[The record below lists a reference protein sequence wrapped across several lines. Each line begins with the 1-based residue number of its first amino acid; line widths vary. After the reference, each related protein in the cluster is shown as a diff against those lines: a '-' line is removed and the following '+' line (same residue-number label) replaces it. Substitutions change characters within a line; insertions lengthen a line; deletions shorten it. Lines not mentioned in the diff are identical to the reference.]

1 MEFFRRLFDTL
12 VHLSPDKL
20 NDFISYVGVERLY
33 IVVFAIVFME
43 TGFVVTP
50 FLPGDSL
57 LFTLGAV
64 AASPDSPLKL
74 PLVMLILCT
83 AANSGDLVNYTLGK
97 HIGPKVFAA
106 ESSRLLNK
114 KHLISAQKFYEKHG
128 RKTIIMARF
137 VPVIRTFAPFVA
149 GIGRMNFFRF
159 ASFSVVGGMVWVSS
173 LTLAGYWFGS
183 QEQVKR
189 NFHLVIVAIIVI
201 SVLPVVIEFFRARRH
216 SKKSAQE
223 HSPQPVDRP

>member
-1 MEFFRRLFDTL
+1 MEFFRRLVDTL
-12 VHLSPDKL
+12 IHLSPDKL

-33 IVVFAIVFME
+33 MVVFAIVFME

-74 PLVMLILCT
+74 PLVMLILCA

-97 HIGPKVFAA
+97 HLGPKVFAA

-159 ASFSVVGGMVWVSS
+159 ASFSVVGGMVWVNS
-173 LTLAGYWFGS
+173 LTLVGYWFGS
-183 QEQVKR
+183 QETIKR

-201 SVLPVVIEFFRARRH
+201 SVMPIAIEFFRARRH
-216 SKKSAQE
+216 SKKSTQE
-223 HSPQPVDRP
+223 HSPQPVDRQ

>member
-1 MEFFRRLFDTL
+1 MEFVRRLLDTL
-12 VHLSPDKL
+12 IHLSPDKL

-33 IVVFAIVFME
+33 VVVFAIVFME

-57 LFTLGAV
+57 LFALGAV

-74 PLVMLILCT
+74 PLLMLILCA
-83 AANSGDLVNYTLGK
+83 AANSGDLINYTIGK

-114 KHLISAQKFYEKHG
+114 KHLISAQNFYEKHG

-159 ASFSVVGGMVWVSS
+159 ASFSVVGGIIWVTS
-173 LTLAGYWFGS
+173 LSLAGYWFGS

-201 SVLPVVIEFFRARRH
+201 SVLPVVFEFLKARRH
-216 SKKSAQE
+216 GKKIAHEQ
-223 HSPQPVDRP
+223 PQQPIER